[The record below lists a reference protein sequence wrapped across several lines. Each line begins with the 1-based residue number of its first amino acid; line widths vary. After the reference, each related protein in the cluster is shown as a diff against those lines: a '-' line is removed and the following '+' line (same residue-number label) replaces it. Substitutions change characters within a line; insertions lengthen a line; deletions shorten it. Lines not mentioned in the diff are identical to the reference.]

1 MGVLYGNVAAGGVT
15 CDKAGTTANVELK
28 MIITGGTQSKFGIR
42 GMAALYGTVNYD
54 EKGVGTFNGTMYF
67 EFQ

>member
-1 MGVLYGNVAAGGVT
+1 
-15 CDKAGTTANVELK
+15 